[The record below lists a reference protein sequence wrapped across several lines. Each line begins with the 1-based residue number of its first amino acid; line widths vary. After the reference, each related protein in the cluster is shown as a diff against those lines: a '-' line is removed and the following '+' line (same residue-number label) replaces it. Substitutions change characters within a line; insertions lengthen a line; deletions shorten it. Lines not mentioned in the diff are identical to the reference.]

1 MPVEVT
7 MPKFG
12 LTMQEGTIQRYFK
25 APGESVRA
33 GEPLYEVETEKVLYE
48 VEAPA
53 SGTLAAAL
61 FPEGATVECGVVIA
75 VIAESGEDASA
86 IGARYSDG
94 AGPRAGAPAAM
105 AAGAPARS
113 SGAAGAS
120 QGAAAAAPGSSAAAS
135 AADDPGARRAVSPV
149 ARKLAA
155 ELGVEL
161 ARVAGTG
168 PGGRI
173 TREDV
178 ERAVEGARP
187 ASSTSAAV
195 ERAATAARPASS
207 ASAASAAAAGAG
219 APAGAPAPAA
229 APAAGKPQ
237 ARSIPMRG
245 MRKTIA
251 DRMSQ
256 SLRESAQL
264 TITSEAD
271 VTAAVELRERLVRQ
285 FDFTYGD
292 LLIQAVARAL
302 LRHPRMN
309 ARLMDN
315 TIAIMPQVNVGM
327 AVALEDGLIVP
338 VIVDADRKS
347 LREIAAVTR
356 ELGDRARAG
365 KLRLEEVSGGTFTM
379 TNLGTYG
386 VDAFTPIINTGE
398 TGILGVGRII
408 EKPVVHRGE
417 IARRSMI
424 TLSLTFDHRLID
436 GAPAA
441 QFLQTVIEIFNF
453 GER

>member
-25 APGESVRA
+25 APGDSVQA

-61 FPEGATVECGVVIA
+61 FAEGATVECGVVVAI
-75 VIAESGEDASA
+75 IAESGEDAA
-86 IGARYSDG
+86 AVGARYGDG
-94 AGPRAGAPAAM
+94 ASARGEAPAAT
-105 AAGAPARS
+105 
-113 SGAAGAS
+113 AAGAS
-120 QGAAAAAPGSSAAAS
+120 SRAPGGGADAS
-135 AADDPGARRAVSPV
+135 AADEAGARRAVSPV

-161 ARVAGTG
+161 ARVTGSG

-178 ERAVEGARP
+178 ERAAEAAR
-187 ASSTSAAV
+187 STS
-195 ERAATAARPASS
+195 
-207 ASAASAAAAGAG
+207 G
-219 APAGAPAPAA
+219 AGAPAPAVR
-229 APAAGKPQ
+229 APAAPVAAAAGRPAP

-251 DRMSQ
+251 ERMSQ
-256 SLRESAQL
+256 SLREAAQL

-271 VTAAVELRERLVRQ
+271 VTAAVELRERLARQ

-292 LLIQAVARAL
+292 LLLQAVARAL

-309 ARLMDN
+309 ARLAGDA
-315 TIAIMPQVNVGM
+315 IAMLPQVNVGM

-338 VIVDADRKS
+338 VVMDADKKP

-356 ELGDRARAG
+356 DLGERARAG
-365 KLRLEEVSGGTFTM
+365 KLRLEEVSGGTFTI
-379 TNLGTYG
+379 TNLGTFG
-386 VDAFTPIINTGE
+386 IDAFTPIINTGE
-398 TGILGVGRII
+398 TGILGVGRIV

-417 IARRSMI
+417 IARRSMM

>member
-1 MPVEVT
+1 MAVEVT

-75 VIAESGEDASA
+75 VIAESGEDAA
-86 IGARYSDG
+86 ALGARYGDG
-94 AGPRAGAPAAM
+94 AAPRAGAPAAT
-105 AAGAPARS
+105 
-113 SGAAGAS
+113 AAGAS
-120 QGAAAAAPGSSAAAS
+120 ARASAGAASSSAPASSAAE
-135 AADDPGARRAVSPV
+135 AADDAGARRAVSPV

-168 PGGRI
+168 PGGRV

-178 ERAVEGARP
+178 ERAAEAAR
-187 ASSTSAAV
+187 STSNTGAAV
-195 ERAATAARPASS
+195 ERAAAAAPSAAG
-207 ASAASAAAAGAG
+207 ASARGTRAVAAGGAG
-219 APAGAPAPAA
+219 APPGAPAPPAA
-229 APAAGKPQ
+229 AASQPQ

-309 ARLMDN
+309 ARLVQDA
-315 TIAIMPQVNVGM
+315 IAIMPQVNVGM

-356 ELGDRARAG
+356 ELGERARTG
-365 KLRLEEVSGGTFTM
+365 KLRLEEVSGGTFTI
-379 TNLGTYG
+379 TNLGTFG

-398 TGILGVGRII
+398 AGILGVGRIV
-408 EKPVVHRGE
+408 EKPVVYRGE
-417 IARRSMI
+417 IARRSMM

>member
-75 VIAESGEDASA
+75 VIAESGEDAAA
-86 IGARYSDG
+86 IGARYADG
-94 AGPRAGAPAAM
+94 AGPRAGVPAAM

-120 QGAAAAAPGSSAAAS
+120 QGAAAAAPASSAAVS
-135 AADDPGARRAVSPV
+135 AADDAGARRAVSPV

-178 ERAVEGARP
+178 ERAAEGARS
-187 ASSTSAAV
+187 ASGASASGA
-195 ERAATAARPASS
+195 RAAS
-207 ASAASAAAAGAG
+207 AAAGAG

-229 APAAGKPQ
+229 APGAAKPQ

-292 LLIQAVARAL
+292 LLVQAVARAL

-309 ARLMDN
+309 ARLIQDA
-315 TIAIMPQVNVGM
+315 IAIMPQVNVGM

-347 LREIAAVTR
+347 LRQIAAVTR
-356 ELGDRARAG
+356 ELGERARAG
-365 KLRLEEVSGGTFTM
+365 KLRLEEVSGGTFTI

-386 VDAFTPIINTGE
+386 VDGFTPILNTGE

-408 EKPVVHRGE
+408 EKPVIHRGE
-417 IARRSMI
+417 IARRSMM